1 MKKPLQNRQTLHK
14 TLARGRVRRNAPVV
28 HIPIVEEELLPVATP
43 AETPKH
49 PRPSAPP
56 NGGWTRSGVFRF
68 AIIVL
73 SVLGIVATA
82 TVAVSR
88 FIPAPILS
96 TDSNTPV
103 VVSNDPIPVAIR
115 RAFDG
120 VFVYSSEQQNP
131 PLVAISIDNSIDAR
145 PQLGV
150 DQALWVYEFPAEA
163 TITRWLGVFAAEA
176 NGDNVA
182 QIGPVRSIRPYM
194 AEIARSI
201 GAVVVHSGGSPDALS
216 LVGRFARDYPS
227 INEFSQTP
235 YFWRDPTRVGPHNL
249 FTAISRLRE
258 HPIVKARIST
268 LKPFAWK
275 EVVADTTREVLQ
287 KQLVISYQQPYQA
300 RWRYSSTDQLFHRV
314 DEDGAPWKSPSGAE
328 LTTPTIVVQFTD
340 ISVLDQIGRRDVRL
354 KGTGEAMVFHRGS
367 VELGTW
373 VRNTSNDR
381 TILQTVDGEPLAISA
396 GRVWWSI
403 VSNGTEVTFE

>member
-1 MKKPLQNRQTLHK
+1 MKKPLQTRQTLHK
-14 TLARGRVRRNAPVV
+14 TLARGRVRRNITPIV
-28 HIPIVEEELLPVATP
+28 HIPIVEEEALPVSAP
-43 AETPKH
+43 PETPKH

-56 NGGWTRSGVFRF
+56 NGGRIRSGVFRF
-68 AIIVL
+68 ALLVSGVL
-73 SVLGIVATA
+73 AVVVVATIA
-82 TVAVSR
+82 LSR
-88 FIPAPILS
+88 LPITLDAPLEP
-96 TDSNTPV
+96 DTPV
-103 VVSNDPIPVAIR
+103 VIGHQEAPERIR
-115 RAFDG
+115 RSLDG
-120 VFVYSSEQQNP
+120 VMVDLPQEQNP

-163 TITRWLGVFAAEA
+163 TITRWLGVFAASSA
-176 NGDNVA
+176 SPDVA

-258 HPIVKARIST
+258 HPIVKARMPA
-268 LKPFAWK
+268 LEPLVWK
-275 EVVADTTREVLQ
+275 EVTEGATGFGQ
-287 KQLVISYQQPYQA
+287 KQLVIGYQQPYQA
-300 RWRYSSTDQLFHRV
+300 RWSYSSADQLFHRV

-328 LTTPTIVVQFTD
+328 FTTPTIVVQFTD
-340 ISVLDQIGRRDVRL
+340 MRVLDRIGRRDVRL
-354 KGTGEAMVFHRGS
+354 KGTGEAMIFHRGS

-373 VRNTSNDR
+373 VRNTVNDR
-381 TILQTVDGEPLAISA
+381 TTLQTVDNEPLSMPT

-403 VSNGTEVTFE
+403 VPNGTEVTFE